1 MIPVKLAA
9 VWLLYFTQRTGRT
22 QIVVRLAR
30 NLHKEN
36 EVGITHAVSYI
47 DIVMPMIGR

>member
-1 MIPVKLAA
+1 MVIPVKLAG

-30 NLHKEN
+30 NLHRGD
-36 EVGITHAVSYI
+36 EVGIT
-47 DIVMPMIGR
+47 